1 MEMEY
6 FVPPEEAGKWFEYWC
21 EERMNWYLNL
31 GIPEEKIRLRPHDAD
46 ELSHYSSG
54 TSDIE
59 FMFPLGV
66 GGTRRSC
73 KPRGL

>member
-21 EERMNWYLNL
+21 EERMNWYLDL

-59 FMFPLGV
+59 FMFPWGW
-66 GGTRRSC
+66 GN
-73 KPRGL
+73 